1 MLATESRCVFA
12 VNPTFFKLSNTFGFS
27 PFVCLK
33 QTLSWDQNLLY
44 ELLYFFV
51 LLNFCAIII
60 AGIGGSRPWTHCQGS
75 GNDDHVTSF
84 PKKLNDLMINLFC
97 YLLLLSSSFLLN
109 TCRSLQFRSDHILQ
123 GKRLRH
129 HVFRSV
135 DVIDAE
141 ICEMLCFLDSNCV
154 SLNFKKSASKCE
166 LNNSTFEGQKDKL
179 ESNLDYRYHGAKV
192 RVLR

>member
-1 MLATESRCVFA
+1 MLATESRCVLG
-12 VNPTFFKLSNTFGFS
+12 VNPTFFKLSNIFGFS
-27 PFVCLK
+27 RFICLK
-33 QTLSWDQNLLY
+33 QTLCWDQNLLY

-60 AGIGGSRPWTHCQGS
+60 AGIGGSRPWTYCQGS
-75 GNDDHVTSF
+75 GNDDPVTSF
-84 PKKLNDLMINLFC
+84 PKELNDKLILLFTAIEF
-97 YLLLLSSSFLLN
+97 SSFLLD

-129 HVFRSV
+129 HVFRSG

-141 ICEMLCFLDSNCV
+141 ICEMLCFLDANCV
-154 SLNFKKSASKCE
+154 SLNFKKSTSKCE

-192 RVLR
+192 RVLT